1 MCVPAVVN
9 AISLATH
16 GGQVVKY
23 DTYVFQLRVL
33 VMIIFVAAQAPELV
47 SRDLRSHVLP
57 LYFSRPLRRLDYPAA
72 KLGAFILAC
81 LALLD
86 IPLLLLYL
94 GAITQAHSGAA
105 VWDQT
110 RALIPGLLV
119 GLAWAVLLASI
130 GLALASL
137 SGRRAYATG
146 SIAIC
151 FFLSWALAGLLRGV
165 TSENGA
171 GAGAGARLSGLV
183 SPFTVLDG
191 RAPVARRHLTGA
203 EPAAGELRA
212 ALRPD
217 VPADAGGRG
226 GRAGRPVPEG
236 GRGMSEPGGET
247 SMSTIE
253 LRNVSRWYGNVVA
266 INDITMTIGPGVT
279 GLLGPN
285 GAGKSTL
292 LHLISGFLEPSR
304 GELTVG
310 GTASWRNPGI
320 YRTLGLV
327 PERPAVY
334 PFLTG
339 LEFVRA
345 TARLHKLADPDRSAE
360 RAIAIVEMAGA
371 QDRKISTYSKG
382 MRQRIKVAAALVHD
396 PQMLLL
402 DEPFNGM
409 DPRQRLHMMDLLE
422 TLGDEGRTILFSS
435 HILEEVERLS
445 GTIQVIVAGRLA
457 ASGDFRAIRR
467 LMTSRPHMFL
477 VRTSDDRRLGAAL
490 IGRPSVTGVEM
501 SGRGLQVKASD
512 YGAFSREI
520 AGLTREQGIQLRELL
535 PEDESLE
542 SVFAYLVEQ

>member
-1 MCVPAVVN
+1 
-9 AISLATH
+9 
-16 GGQVVKY
+16 
-23 DTYVFQLRVL
+23 
-33 VMIIFVAAQAPELV
+33 
-47 SRDLRSHVLP
+47 
-57 LYFSRPLRRLDYPAA
+57 
-72 KLGAFILAC
+72 
-81 LALLD
+81 
-86 IPLLLLYL
+86 
-94 GAITQAHSGAA
+94 
-105 VWDQT
+105 
-110 RALIPGLLV
+110 
-119 GLAWAVLLASI
+119 
-130 GLALASL
+130 
-137 SGRRAYATG
+137 
-146 SIAIC
+146 
-151 FFLSWALAGLLRGV
+151 
-165 TSENGA
+165 
-171 GAGAGARLSGLV
+171 
-183 SPFTVLDG
+183 
-191 RAPVARRHLTGA
+191 
-203 EPAAGELRA
+203 
-212 ALRPD
+212 
-217 VPADAGGRG
+217 
-226 GRAGRPVPEG
+226 
-236 GRGMSEPGGET
+236 MS
-247 SMSTIE
+247 SIE

-310 GTASWRNPGI
+310 GTASWRNPDV

-334 PFLTG
+334 SFLTG

-371 QDRKISTYSKG
+371 QDRKIATYSKG

-396 PQMLLL
+396 PEILLL

-501 SGRGLQVKASD
+501 SGGGLQVKASD

-520 AGLTREQGIQLRELL
+520 AGLTREQGISLRELL

-542 SVFAYLVEQ
+542 SVFAYLVET